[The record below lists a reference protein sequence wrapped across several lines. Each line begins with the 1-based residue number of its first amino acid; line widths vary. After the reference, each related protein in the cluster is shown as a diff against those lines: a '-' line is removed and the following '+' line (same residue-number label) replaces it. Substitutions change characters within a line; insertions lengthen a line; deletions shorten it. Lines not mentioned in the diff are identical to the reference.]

1 MSYESWE
8 VSVVKKYYAPWNQN
22 GSCQEAITIQL
33 FSDGPVSFQKFV
45 LDADVT
51 LANQPVCNGYAES
64 FDELDR

>member
-1 MSYESWE
+1 MNHE
-8 VSVVKKYYAPWNQN
+8 
-22 GSCQEAITIQL
+22 
-33 FSDGPVSFQKFV
+33 KFV